1 MKKFLFINYIQGKD
15 IILLSYRHSF
25 NGVQRHFQQYF
36 TYIVAASFIG
46 MGLGINYVILA
57 NHLDWVAQTSIK
69 FKCQLNLKCK
79 FILCTFQVNLRV
91 N

>member
-1 MKKFLFINYIQGKD
+1 MKKLLFINYIQGKD
-15 IILLSYRHSF
+15 IILFSYRHSF

-57 NHLDWVAQTSIK
+57 NHLGTTILLEGGGLC
-69 FKCQLNLKCK
+69 FFFLKKYFDSQC
-79 FILCTFQVNLRV
+79 C
-91 N
+91 